1 MYSNR
6 LYKKYSDLHHIM
18 EIPDIL
24 YEIKNE
30 VEEMEQ
36 IFNMDAIKI
45 DWHLNKNELFV
56 NDFKDKIYERKQNGA
71 ILILNLFEKSYQ
83 SNKTQKV
90 RIRNMQTKQL
100 VNVKDLYL

>member
-6 LYKKYSDLHHIM
+6 LYGKYPDLAHIM

-56 NDFKDKIYERKQNGA
+56 NDFKDKIYERK
-71 ILILNLFEKSYQ
+71 
-83 SNKTQKV
+83 
-90 RIRNMQTKQL
+90 
-100 VNVKDLYL
+100 

>member
-1 MYSNR
+1 
-6 LYKKYSDLHHIM
+6 M

-56 NDFKDKIYERKQNGA
+56 NDFKDKIYERK
-71 ILILNLFEKSYQ
+71 
-83 SNKTQKV
+83 
-90 RIRNMQTKQL
+90 
-100 VNVKDLYL
+100 